1 MRGLVL
7 LAFFMPLFAPLWVM
21 AQALPALEVLSPRG
35 DERSTVREF
44 VNVLGRTAPGAQVK
58 VSGEAVTVFSTGVF
72 ARDRV
77 PLVLGKNRI
86 AIEAVLASGE
96 QLTRQLDIER
106 LAPPAPVQ
114 WPADRLFINGASLQ
128 PAETVRVA
136 PGEGLEVAA
145 QATPGQ
151 RVEARLAGQRWQ
163 PLTEAPA
170 NSGRYRAL
178 LAFEGHDDVAAAPVQ
193 LRVTAQALPRE
204 GGVRTLSALTMGRAG
219 QWRNDPERLFIV
231 GADEAELLHGL
242 HDVRLGGPNLAELP
256 AGVLLRATGQRGDWL
271 RVQLTPDVIDR
282 KSVV

>member
-1 MRGLVL
+1 MRWLLL
-7 LAFFMPLFAPLWVM
+7 LALFAPLWAT
-21 AQALPALEVLSPRG
+21 AQALPTLEVLSPRG

-58 VSGEAVTVFSTGVF
+58 VGGEAVTVFSTGVF

-178 LAFEGHDDVAAAPVQ
+178 LAVDLIESLFGKS
-193 LRVTAQALPRE
+193 
-204 GGVRTLSALTMGRAG
+204 TLMRA
-219 QWRNDPERLFIV
+219 
-231 GADEAELLHGL
+231 
-242 HDVRLGGPNLAELP
+242 
-256 AGVLLRATGQRGDWL
+256 
-271 RVQLTPDVIDR
+271 
-282 KSVV
+282 